1 MSVVIKK
8 IINKIKHIPAFL
20 VFTIIVFFAFI
31 YFEMTEKK
39 VSLDTLQKRDIFE
52 TKEEIENE
60 CNKAKES
67 ARMRIDDL
75 SVNEIAESYGSV
87 IDEINDGR
95 NRFWESANDI
105 RKGKYRIKDE

>member
-1 MSVVIKK
+1 MTRKRFH
-8 IINKIKHIPAFL
+8 INTAF
-20 VFTIIVFFAFI
+20 
-31 YFEMTEKK
+31 EK
-39 VSLDTLQKRDIFE
+39 DIFE

-75 SVNEIAESYGSV
+75 SANEIAESYGSV